1 MNEERATLEMIAP
14 TVEEALEKG
23 LAELGL
29 TKNEVEIEVLDEG
42 SKGFLKLGGRQ
53 ARIRLTIKSP
63 DAPSAA
69 PVKTFDK
76 PSSIDMG
83 DADLENVMSIAQA
96 TVRELLDKMGV
107 NNAAVSTRLDETPGR
122 NGEPTIIVDINGD
135 DLSIL
140 IGRRAETLNAL
151 QYVTRLILGKE
162 IGRGVN
168 LAVDVE
174 GYRDRRERNLRQ
186 LARKMASQAVKSGR
200 TQSLEPMPANERRI
214 IHLELKDDEKVTTES
229 VGAEPRRKVTI
240 IPNE

>member
-29 TKNEVEIEVLDEG
+29 SRNEVEVEVLDEG
-42 SKGFLKLGGRQ
+42 SKGLFSLGGRQ
-53 ARIRLTIKSP
+53 ARVRLTIKAP
-63 DAPSAA
+63 GAPSPA
-69 PVKTFDK
+69 PSQTFDQGS
-76 PSSIDMG
+76 PVDFG
-83 DADLENVMSIAQA
+83 DADFENVMSIAQA
-96 TVRELLDKMGV
+96 TVDELLEKMGV
-107 NNAAVSTRLDETPGR
+107 NNAAVSTRLDEIPGR

-151 QYVTRLILGKE
+151 QYITRLIIGKE
-162 IGRGVN
+162 IGRGIN

-174 GYRDRRERNLRQ
+174 GYRERRERNLRQ
-186 LARKMASQAVKSGR
+186 LARKMASQALKTGR

-214 IHLELKDDEKVTTES
+214 IHLELKDDENVSTES

-240 IPNE
+240 IPN

>member
-29 TKNEVEIEVLDEG
+29 SQDEVEIEVLDEG
-42 SKGFLKLGGRQ
+42 SKGVFSLGGRQ
-53 ARIRLTIKSP
+53 ARVRLTIKP
-63 DAPSAA
+63 QGA
-69 PVKTFDK
+69 
-76 PSSIDMG
+76 SIPAEQKHLDDSLRTEIK
-83 DADLENVMSIAQA
+83 DADFDNVMSIAQA
-96 TVRELLDKMGV
+96 TVSELLEKMAV
-107 NNAAVSTRLDETPGR
+107 NNATVSTRLDETPGR
-122 NGEPTIIVDINGD
+122 NGEPTIIVDIRGD

-151 QYVTRLILGKE
+151 QYITRLILGKE
-162 IGRGVN
+162 IGRGIN

-174 GYRDRRERNLRQ
+174 GYRERRERNLRQ
-186 LARKMASQAVKSGR
+186 LAHKMAGQAVKTGR

-214 IHLELKDDEKVTTES
+214 IHLELKDNEDVSTES

-240 IPNE
+240 IPT

>member
-1 MNEERATLEMIAP
+1 MIAP

-29 TKNEVEIEVLDEG
+29 SRDEVEIEVLDEG
-42 SKGFLKLGGRQ
+42 SKGLFSFVGRQ
-53 ARIRLTIKSP
+53 ARVRLTIKSH
-63 DAPSAA
+63 DAPTA
-69 PVKTFDK
+69 VDDK
-76 PSSIDMG
+76 PHT
-83 DADLENVMSIAQA
+83 DAPLTKTEDVETDNVMAIAQA
-96 TVRELLDKMGV
+96 TVSELLEKMGV
-107 NNAAVSTRLDETPGR
+107 YTATVSTRLDETPGR

-174 GYRDRRERNLRQ
+174 GYRERRERNLRQ
-186 LARKMASQAVKSGR
+186 LARRMAGQAVKSGR

-214 IHLELKDDEKVTTES
+214 IHLELKDDENVETES
-229 VGAEPRRKVTI
+229 VGSEPRRKVTI
-240 IPNE
+240 IPV

>member
-53 ARIRLTIKSP
+53 ARIRLTIKSHKASSTSP
-63 DAPSAA
+63 A
-69 PVKTFDK
+69 KTFDK
-76 PSSIDMG
+76 PPSIDMG
-83 DADLENVMSIAQA
+83 DADFENVMAIAQA

-107 NNAAVSTRLDETPGR
+107 NNAAVSTRLNDTPGR

-174 GYRDRRERNLRQ
+174 GYRERRERNLRQ

-214 IHLELKDDEKVTTES
+214 VHLELKDDEKVTTES
-229 VGAEPRRKVTI
+229 VGSEPRRKVTI

>member
-29 TKNEVEIEVLDEG
+29 SKDEVEVEILDEG
-42 SKGFLKLGGRQ
+42 SKGLFKMGSRQ
-53 ARIRLTIKSP
+53 ARVRLTIKSQDSP
-63 DAPSAA
+63 ASSYA
-69 PVKTFDK
+69 KTTDDS
-76 PSSIDMG
+76 PRVEVG
-83 DADLENVMSIAQA
+83 DADIENVMSIARA
-96 TVRELLDKMGV
+96 TVSELLERMGV
-107 NNAAVSTRLDETPGR
+107 NNAKVTPRLDDSPGR
-122 NGEPTIIVDINGD
+122 NGEPTIIVDINGN

-151 QYVTRLILGKE
+151 QYITRLILGKE

-174 GYRDRRERNLRQ
+174 GYRERRERNLRQ
-186 LARKMASQAVKSGR
+186 LARKMAGQAVKSGR

-214 IHLELKDDEKVTTES
+214 IHLELKDDENVSTES
-229 VGAEPRRKVTI
+229 TGSEPRRKVTI
-240 IPNE
+240 IPT

>member
-29 TKNEVEIEVLDEG
+29 TKKEVEIEVLDEG

-63 DAPSAA
+63 DAPPAA
-69 PVKTFDK
+69 PAKTFDT
-76 PSSIDMG
+76 SSAIDMG

-107 NNAAVSTRLDETPGR
+107 NNASVSTRIDETPGR
-122 NGEPTIIVDINGD
+122 NGEPTIIVDINGN

-186 LARKMASQAVKSGR
+186 LARKMANQAVKSGR

-214 IHLELKDDEKVTTES
+214 IHLALADEPDVRTES
-229 VGAEPRRKVTI
+229 EGSGRYRRVQI
-240 IPNE
+240 VPA